1 VIAGGRL
8 RFVSS
13 TIGRTPILPSL
24 NDKAAYFLARRTE
37 VTLTLRVEDE
47 GTIKLDR
54 AYFEIV
60 H

>member
-1 VIAGGRL
+1 
-8 RFVSS
+8 
-13 TIGRTPILPSL
+13 LPSL